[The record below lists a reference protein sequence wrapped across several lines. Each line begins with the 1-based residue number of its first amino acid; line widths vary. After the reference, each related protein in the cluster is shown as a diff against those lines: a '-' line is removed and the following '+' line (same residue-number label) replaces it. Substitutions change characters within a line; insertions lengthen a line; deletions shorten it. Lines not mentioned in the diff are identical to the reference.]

1 MAWEPWLKGHRKAE
15 EEEEEKYDPNDPSLL
30 VNSLTK
36 NMTEEDRQK
45 ARDWITDHLLPE
57 NS

>member
-1 MAWEPWLKGHRKAE
+1 MAWEPWLKGHHKA
-15 EEEEEKYDPNDPSLL
+15 EEEEKYDPNDPSLL

-36 NMTEEDRQK
+36 NMTEEDRRK

-57 NS
+57 TS